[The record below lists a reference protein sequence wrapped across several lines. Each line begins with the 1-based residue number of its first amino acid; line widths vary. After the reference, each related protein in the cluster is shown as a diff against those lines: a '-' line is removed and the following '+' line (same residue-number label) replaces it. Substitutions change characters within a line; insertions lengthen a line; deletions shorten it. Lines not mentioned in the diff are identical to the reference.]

1 MSISVN
7 IKNIF
12 LAAVVLIFCLP
23 ARAQQNSSNAGM
35 RLNRDVLIKKL
46 TEADKGLV
54 FKQDTDISLLPNF
67 VAVDANGSR
76 AQLIGNPDELMIVKW
91 TYVFKADEKVNLTE
105 LQKLAWFA
113 NTLGDQEGLDWFF
126 TQLAEL
132 GKDYKKPISEI
143 KVFDSKRKGEISYSP
158 KEKVFTMTFTPW

>member
-1 MSISVN
+1 MSLFVIVR
-7 IKNIF
+7 NIF
-12 LAAVVLIFCLP
+12 LASVLLISCLP
-23 ARAQQNSSNAGM
+23 AHAQSGGAGM

-46 TEADKGLV
+46 AEADKDLV

-67 VAVDANGSR
+67 VAVDANGSQ
-76 AQLIGNPDELMIVKW
+76 AQLIGKPDELMIVKW
-91 TYVFKADEKVNLTE
+91 TYVFKLYEKVNLIE

-143 KVFDSKRKGEISYSP
+143 KMFDSKRKGEISYSP
-158 KEKVFTMTFTPW
+158 KQKTLTMTFTPW